1 MLFAAVLQMSLTGG
15 FVCLAVCALRLLLR
29 RAPKAFSYGLWAL
42 VFLRFACPVAP
53 GSAAS
58 VIPRWEAPGRQRTAI
73 PRIPGRRPGAQR
85 GRARRPGG

>member
-1 MLFAAVLQMSLTGG
+1 MKGALGVLFAAVLQMSLTGG

-58 VIPRWEAPGRQRTAI
+58 AVPVRT
-73 PRIPGRRPGAQR
+73 
-85 GRARRPGG
+85 